1 MRRLNRSWIEACRLA
16 RASDGGVAV
25 IFGFVLPVRIDL
37 AGLGIDSAA
46 FRNHGAACL
55 VIDVV

>member
-25 IFGFVLPVRIDL
+25 IFGFVQP
-37 AGLGIDSAA
+37 A
-46 FRNHGAACL
+46 
-55 VIDVV
+55 